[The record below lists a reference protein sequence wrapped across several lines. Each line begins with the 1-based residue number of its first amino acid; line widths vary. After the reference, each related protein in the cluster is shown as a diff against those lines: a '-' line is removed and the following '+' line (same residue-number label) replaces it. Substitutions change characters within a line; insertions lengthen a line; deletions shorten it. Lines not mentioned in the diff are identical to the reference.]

1 MKILLTAILV
11 AILTTLPT
19 ATATSSI
26 LPNPEPQLLER
37 LDFQKELEVELSI
50 LKKIKL
56 TKEQKEKLIK
66 LDLEL
71 EQKRP
76 PAQASG
82 PFFVFGAIP
91 LCRRSYLP
99 ISAGCSI

>member
-1 MKILLTAILV
+1 MKILLAAILV
-11 AILTTLPT
+11 AILSTLPT
-19 ATATSSI
+19 TTANSSI
-26 LPNPEPQLLER
+26 LLTQPEPQLFER

-56 TKEQKEKLIK
+56 TKEQKEKLLK

-76 PAQASG
+76 P
-82 PFFVFGAIP
+82 V
-91 LCRRSYLP
+91 
-99 ISAGCSI
+99 